1 MNNLFRLSLTVALV
15 GALWGLATPV
25 IAVQKATLTVKFT
38 GLRNDKG
45 EAQITLY
52 PDEKSWDKEKH
63 SHVVSGPI
71 KGGTATVTLRDLPPG
86 VYGVAALHDENR
98 NGDMDTRFGIPR
110 EGVGLSNNPKL
121 SFTSSPGWN
130 DIKLEVPA
138 GEKTIEIKAKYF

>member
-1 MNNLFRLSLTVALV
+1 MNNLFRLALALALV
-15 GALWGLATPV
+15 GALWPLATPV

-63 SHVVSGPI
+63 SHVGTGPI

-86 VYGVAALHDENR
+86 TYGVAALHDENR